1 MRFLIERPVAVAM
14 VYLALLALGVFSF
27 VNTPIELA
35 PGGAYPR
42 IDIEVPWPGVSP
54 EVVQSRVTAPLEEAA
69 ASVRGVRRVSSESR
83 AGAASITLEIDP
95 RARMEF
101 VDLALREAV
110 ARARDKLPYAVRPVF
125 QPYVPED
132 FRVRPFL
139 SVTVSG
145 PYSLQELRGLLKER
159 LEFGLGSVPGVSS
172 AEVAGGSDPEIRIV
186 LDERR
191 MEALGLR
198 PFDVDAAL
206 ARALAARPAGRV
218 RRTGREY
225 IFKVA
230 RAIES
235 LSDLGRVFVGR
246 AGGVPVRLSDVAD
259 VLQSAGEVRSVIRID
274 GQPTVMLT
282 VTKESGA
289 NTLRV
294 AREVRRRLTVL
305 RRGLSPDLVF
315 RTVDDESAEIE
326 RNLRHLG
333 FLAAVIIALIFLMIF
348 LALRRLLPSL
358 LILSSVAFS
367 IVITFNLLY
376 MLGIPLNMLTLGALA
391 LGFGM
396 FVDNSIVV
404 FENIL
409 RLRERGLPP
418 ERAALQGA
426 REVFLPVLASTL
438 TTVGVFLCF
447 PFFQGRLRVYYVP
460 LALVMSSALAAS
472 LAVSFSLIPALSPRL
487 LKPAKRKGPEDG
499 RRELFPAALRFVIKH
514 PAGTMLVVAALLF
527 VSYKWFRSEV
537 AVGEFFRWYSKER
550 LMVSLSLPDGTD
562 METTDAVIRK
572 FEDKVMET
580 GYEKEMTARILP
592 GNAFLTIGFPSE
604 VERSFRP
611 HALKEELIRLATRFA
626 GVTVGVFGFDPQG
639 YTSSMEPG
647 IFYDSQIK
655 FLGYDLKKLR
665 TITGEMEQTLSRNPR
680 IREVRTV
687 SGRDGWLSMD
697 TFEIVLRPGRESL
710 RRYDVDPAQLR
721 FHIRSLIAGRFAVPL
736 KAVLGGRETDIV
748 LNVPGAE
755 RTDLRRLQGSLF
767 RTASGQSVR
776 LGDVLTSEERPVAG
790 SIDREDRQF
799 QRTVLWKF
807 RGPSKAAQNYRKAFF
822 AGLSL
827 PPGFS
832 ATLGEDWRMTG
843 KEKGQIAF
851 AAVVAVVVI
860 FMILAALYES
870 LVQPFIVLMSLPLA
884 LVGVFAAFVVA
895 GARFDSSAYIG
906 VLLMAGIVVNNAI
919 LIVDHINLKKREGRG
934 LPEAVVEGTRERV
947 RPILMTTGTTV
958 LGMMPMLL
966 IHADAGKS
974 DIWSSLALCTAG
986 GLAGSTPLIL
996 AVIPVLY
1003 HAAERLRP
1011 RFARKAREIRLL
1023 WRER

>member
-1 MRFLIERPVAVAM
+1 MRFLIKRPVAVAM

-27 VNTPIELA
+27 VNTPVELA
-35 PGGAYPR
+35 PGGDYPR
-42 IDIEVPWPGVSP
+42 IDIEALWPGVSP
-54 EVVQSRVTAPLEEAA
+54 EVVQSCVAAPLEGVA
-69 ASVRGVRRVSSESR
+69 ASVKGVRRISSESR
-83 AGAASITLEIDP
+83 AGATSITLEIDP
-95 RARMEF
+95 RARME
-101 VDLALREAV
+101 VIDLSLREAI
-110 ARARDKLPYAVRPVF
+110 ARARDRLPYGVRPIVR
-125 QPYVPED
+125 PYVPED

-139 SVTVSG
+139 SMTVSG
-145 PYSLQELRGLLKER
+145 PYSLPELRGLLKER
-159 LEFGLGSVPGVSS
+159 LEFGLGSVRGVSS
-172 AEVAGGSDPEIRIV
+172 VEVAGGSDPEVRVV

-198 PFDVDAAL
+198 PFDVDTAL

-218 RRTGREY
+218 QRSGREH

-230 RAIES
+230 RTVGS
-235 LSDLGRVFVGR
+235 LPDLGRVLVGR
-246 AGGVPVRLSDVAD
+246 AGGVPVRLSDVAN
-259 VLQSAGEVRSVIRID
+259 VLQSSREVRSVIRID

-282 VTKESGA
+282 VTKEIGA

-294 AREVRRRLTVL
+294 AREIRRRLAVL
-305 RRGLSPDLVF
+305 RRGLSPNLVF
-315 RTVDDESAEIE
+315 RIVDDESAEIE

-333 FLAAVIIALIFLMIF
+333 LLAAVIITLIFLMIF

-367 IVITFNLLY
+367 VVITFNLLY
-376 MLGIPLNMLTLGALA
+376 ILSLPLNMLTLGALA
-391 LGFGM
+391 LGLGM

-409 RLRERGLPP
+409 RLREHGLPP
-418 ERAALQGA
+418 KRAALQGA

-438 TTVGVFLCF
+438 TIVGVFLCF
-447 PFFQGRLRVYYVP
+447 PFFQGRLRVYYLP
-460 LALVMSSALAAS
+460 LALVMSSALAVS

-487 LKPAKRKGPEDG
+487 LKPAKKRRPEDG
-499 RRELFPAALRFVIKH
+499 RRELFPAALRFFIKH
-514 PAGTMLVVAALLF
+514 PLGTVLVATTLLF
-527 VSYKWFRSEV
+527 GSYKWFRLEV
-537 AVGEFFRWYSKER
+537 AVGEFFRWYSKGR
-550 LMVSLSLPDGTD
+550 LIVNLSLPDGTD

-572 FEDKVMET
+572 FEDKGMET
-580 GYEKEMTARILP
+580 GYEKEMTARVSP
-592 GNAFLTIGFPSE
+592 GNAFLTISFPSE
-604 VERSFRP
+604 IERSFQP
-611 HALKEELIRLATRFA
+611 YALKEELIRLSTRFA
-626 GVTVGVFGFDPQG
+626 GVTVGVFGFDPQD

-647 IFYDSQIK
+647 TFYDSQIK

-665 TITGEMEQTLSRNPR
+665 TITDETEQTLRRNPR
-680 IREVRTV
+680 IRDVRTV
-687 SGRDGWLSMD
+687 SGRDGWQSMD
-697 TFEIVLRPGRESL
+697 TIEIVLRPEREAL

-748 LNVPGAE
+748 LTVPGSE

-776 LGDVLTSEERPVAG
+776 LGDVLTSEERLVAG
-790 SIDREDRQF
+790 SIDREDRKF
-799 QRTVLWKF
+799 QRTVLWEF
-807 RGPSKAAQNYRKAFF
+807 RGPSKAADKYRKALFT
-822 AGLSL
+822 GLNL

-843 KEKGQIAF
+843 KEKGQIAL
-851 AAVVAVVVI
+851 AAGVAVVVI
-860 FMILAALYES
+860 FMILSALYES

-895 GARFDSSAYIG
+895 DARFDSSAYIG

-919 LIVDHINLKKREGRG
+919 LIVDHINLKRREGRG

-966 IHADAGKS
+966 MYTDAGKGE
-974 DIWSSLALCTAG
+974 IWSSLALCTAG
-986 GLAGSTPLIL
+986 GLTGSTPLIL
-996 AVIPVLY
+996 VVIPVLY

-1023 WRER
+1023 WRQR